1 MPDDNQTAG
10 EIASTVTSSTP
21 DLAEA
26 VTAGSEAAGAAQAVV
41 SAEKFK
47 VHKDNPTQL
56 P

>member
-1 MPDDNQTAG
+1 MSDDNGTIG

-21 DLAEA
+21 ELTTAI
-26 VTAGSEAAGAAQAVV
+26 TAGSEAAGAAQAVV
-41 SAEKFK
+41 SIEKFK